1 MCRPR
6 LILARGRR
14 GNVYGTGAGVGQA
27 HVQCSDARDLSAP
40 LTWQRGDHSAT
51 QAQSLDSSPFLRTV
65 DARRRRRA
73 PHKIRKSKLYGIT
86 CIFFRVPRSA
96 ARRRRSSQA
105 AVIKTLEALVVRVR
119 DEAQEVV
126 FYGADRRDLRRV
138 AHDT

>member
-1 MCRPR
+1 M
-6 LILARGRR
+6 ARWPLLPPGRF
-14 GNVYGTGAGVGQA
+14 YSKIPSTQ
-27 HVQCSDARDLSAP
+27 DA
-40 LTWQRGDHSAT
+40 
-51 QAQSLDSSPFLRTV
+51 V
-65 DARRRRRA
+65 DAHPTRYV
-73 PHKIRKSKLYGIT
+73 KSKLYGIT

-126 FYGADRRDLRRV
+126 FDRPYCCYLGRV